1 MRGRWWRRSEFLI
14 GLGDLEQD
22 ETSRR
27 KETPGVRNEIAADWH
42 QRLDAIPPLA
52 KILIA
57 FISLWTVLE
66 LFTE

>member
-1 MRGRWWRRSEFLI
+1 MCGTKLLR
-14 GLGDLEQD
+14 
-22 ETSRR
+22 
-27 KETPGVRNEIAADWH
+27 DWD

-66 LFTE
+66 LFTG